1 MNKYNHDYWK
11 KMTWNWYAV
20 PDLRTARYNKSS
32 KSKGVLRLCDVC
44 DYVFSY
50 RKSILHQYTS
60 IPKIHL
66 HKTTCPKCLGEDVRL
81 ERC

>member
-1 MNKYNHDYWK
+1 MKKYDYDYWK

-20 PDLRTARYNKSS
+20 PDLRTVRYNKSS
-32 KSKGVLRLCDVC
+32 KSKGVFRLCDVC

-66 HKTTCPKCLGEDVRL
+66 HKATCPKCLGEDVRL